1 MMKNKFK
8 IALIGAG
15 YMAEEYLKI
24 FSKKKIICEA
34 IFSRTS
40 IKSKIL
46 KKRYKIKKIYTSLN
60 DLKND
65 NNINALIIAINE
77 EFLKKILNKL
87 DLNRYRILCEKPI
100 GVNYVETKN
109 IISKIKNKNIYV
121 SLNRR
126 FYSSN
131 QKAKDL
137 IDKYKGKRLISIRDQ
152 QIQNF
157 RSKIV
162 NKNLMYCNSVHLID
176 YINIYARGK
185 LIKIQKLKKFKNKN
199 FSENLTRLI
208 FSSKDEVLYHCK
220 WNSPGPWSVNIIQKN
235 HSIEMKPLENL
246 VQEKIINDKRIRIFH
261 NKSKID
267 CEFKPGLF
275 YQVSEFIKMLENKDH
290 KLVNLKDYFSTVKL
304 IKKIYA

>member
-15 YMAEEYLKI
+15 YMAEDYLKI

-65 NNINALIIAINE
+65 NNINALIIAINK

-100 GVNYVETKN
+100 GVNYLDKKN

-208 FSSKDEVLYHCK
+208 FSSKDEVLYHCN

>member
-1 MMKNKFK
+1 M
-8 IALIGAG
+8 
-15 YMAEEYLKI
+15 
-24 FSKKKIICEA
+24 
-34 IFSRTS
+34 
-40 IKSKIL
+40 
-46 KKRYKIKKIYTSLN
+46 
-60 DLKND
+60 
-65 NNINALIIAINE
+65 IIAINE

-208 FSSKDEVLYHCK
+208 FSSKDEVLYHCN

>member
-24 FSKKKIICEA
+24 FFKKKIICEA

-208 FSSKDEVLYHCK
+208 FSSKDEVLYHCN